1 MTSQPAP
8 IHIGIDVSKARLDIA
23 LGEHGPVQRIDNTP
37 LAIRAWLRTLPSGP
51 LHIGC
56 EATGT
61 YHLALRDAVIKAG
74 HPLYLIDGYRL
85 SRYRD
90 ATRVRAK
97 TDPIDARLIARY
109 IASEGHRLHP
119 YTLPPEA
126 TQRVQQLLRRRATLV
141 RAAVTVRQSLSDLP
155 GFKREVRTLL
165 ARFDRLAQQIQAQIV
180 EKLKASDWIDD
191 HRRCQ
196 GIEGVGPLSAAAL
209 CATFHRGAFTSADAF
224 IAYLGLDVCVRQ
236 SGNQNARGTLS
247 KKGDPEVRRL
257 LHNAA
262 MAASRSAT
270 WKPFYQACIARGFSC
285 TQALVALARKIAR
298 VAFSLMKTGTQYQP
312 GGLKN
317 TCAQT

>member
-1 MTSQPAP
+1 
-8 IHIGIDVSKARLDIA
+8 
-23 LGEHGPVQRIDNTP
+23 
-37 LAIRAWLRTLPSGP
+37 
-51 LHIGC
+51 
-56 EATGT
+56 
-61 YHLALRDAVIKAG
+61 
-74 HPLYLIDGYRL
+74 
-85 SRYRD
+85 
-90 ATRVRAK
+90 
-97 TDPIDARLIARY
+97 
-109 IASEGHRLHP
+109 
-119 YTLPPEA
+119 LPPEA

-165 ARFDRLAQQIQAQIV
+165 ARFDRLAQQIQAQIL

-236 SGNQNARGTLS
+236 SGTQNARGTLS

-298 VAFSLMKTGTQYQP
+298 VAFSLMKTSTQYQP
-312 GGLKN
+312 GGHKN

>member
-224 IAYLGLDVCVRQ
+224 IAYLGLDVCAPI
-236 SGNQNARGTLS
+236 G
-247 KKGDPEVRRL
+247 
-257 LHNAA
+257 
-262 MAASRSAT
+262 
-270 WKPFYQACIARGFSC
+270 
-285 TQALVALARKIAR
+285 
-298 VAFSLMKTGTQYQP
+298 
-312 GGLKN
+312 
-317 TCAQT
+317 